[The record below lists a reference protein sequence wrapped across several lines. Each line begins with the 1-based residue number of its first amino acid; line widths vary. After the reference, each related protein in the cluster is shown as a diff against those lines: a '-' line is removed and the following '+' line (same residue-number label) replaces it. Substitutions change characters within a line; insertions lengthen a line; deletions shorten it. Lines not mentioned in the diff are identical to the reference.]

1 MERKQMAKVNK
12 QTTMEEVL
20 GVEVPEVEAK
30 EIPASE
36 KQIKFYSDLC
46 VQKNVTFNAE
56 LTEKNAVDAEIKK
69 LMAMPFWKPCHE
81 NQQKAIAALCEV
93 LNLKEPDYSKLNG
106 NYGASAS
113 QLITKLQK
121 KAEGVVNPITEKQ
134 LAIVKEMQFCADISD
149 LIDEPEKMDK
159 KEASEYIKKHSTVY
173 FAWKNTRPTEKQIE
187 TVKMLTKENGDEL
200 SLEAIYTFN
209 RENISEYISQLFAE
223 RKDKELNATTLEP
236 EIDIRE
242 KKDAMEELYELM
254 NNLYASI
261 GQAMEEEEFQN
272 VTWSSLKELVDFVKL
287 FGINVEGFFDRT
299 EHFDANQIAYL
310 IA

>member
-242 KKDAMEELYELM
+242 KKDAMDELYELM

>member
-1 MERKQMAKVNK
+1 MAKVNK

-46 VQKNVTFNAE
+46 VQKNVTFNAK

-93 LNLKEPDYSKLNG
+93 LKLKEPDYSKLNG

-121 KAEGVVNPITEKQ
+121 MAEGVVNPITEKQ